1 LETETKKEV
10 SKADLTGKT
19 ILVAEDDK
27 MNFLLVKE
35 FLIDTNADIKH
46 AENGVEAVNFCKSNK
61 VDLVI
66 MDIKMPLLDGIE
78 AFNKIKDL
86 QPDLPIIAFT
96 AHAYEND
103 KQRLLQKGFD
113 QYISKPVKQDELRAL
128 VQLSI

>member
-46 AENGVEAVNFCKSNK
+46 AENGMEAIDFCKINK

-66 MDIKMPLLDGIE
+66 MDIKMPILDGIE

-86 QPDLPIIAFT
+86 QPNIPIIAFT

-103 KQRLLQKGFD
+103 KKRLLEKGFD
-113 QYISKPVKQDELRAL
+113 DYISKPVKQDELKAL
-128 VQLSI
+128 IQLSI